1 MKGIVLDLDSKSKI
15 SYQEVPSKSLAAD
28 QVRIQIKAAAL
39 NHRDEWCRQG
49 KYPNLTNGVILGSDG
64 FGVITELGSDVKG
77 FQIGQE
83 VIINPAMNWGENQE
97 AQSKDFLI
105 MGTPH
110 DGTLS
115 EEVVVASDRVHAK
128 PNHLNFEQAAALPL
142 AGLTAYRALLY
153 QAKTKATDK
162 VLISGFG
169 GGVAQ
174 FAAQFALGLGA
185 EVYVTTSSPA
195 KLEKAVSL
203 GAKGGFDYRDSQWVD
218 KSNAEVGGF
227 DVIIDGASGDGL
239 NDLIKVTK
247 PGGRI
252 VIYGATQGNPSTL
265 EARRIF
271 WNQIKIMGST
281 MGSDQD
287 FDDMLTFVQYYQIK
301 PIVDAVYP
309 FAKAEEA
316 FDKMRDGKQMGKI
329 VLVP

>member
-1 MKGIVLDLDSKSKI
+1 MKGIVLDLDSKNKI
-15 SYQEVPSKSLAAD
+15 SYQEVPSKSLEGD
-28 QVRIQIKAAAL
+28 QIRIQIKAAAL

-64 FGVITELGSDVKG
+64 SGVITELGADVKG

-83 VIINPAMNWGENQE
+83 VIINPAMNWGDNQE

-110 DGTLS
+110 DGTLC
-115 EEVVVASDRVHAK
+115 EEVLVSADRVHAK
-128 PNHLNFEQAAALPL
+128 PNHLNFEEAAALPL
-142 AGLTAYRALLY
+142 AGLTAYRALIY
-153 QAKTKATDK
+153 QAKTKPSDK

-195 KLEKAVSL
+195 KLEKAVSM
-203 GAKGGFDYRDSQWVD
+203 GTKGGFDYRDSLWVD

-252 VIYGATQGNPSTL
+252 VIYGATQGNPATL

-287 FDDMLTFVQYYQIK
+287 FDDMLTFVQKYQIK
-301 PIVDAVYP
+301 PIVDSVSPFSEAV
-309 FAKAEEA
+309 EA

-329 VLVP
+329 ILVP